1 MNELLK
7 FCSGCFVCWF
17 VVCCAYVRER
27 GLVFALIGEE
37 PGDRVPAERSQ
48 KDAQLGVASRL

>member
-7 FCSGCFVCWF
+7 CCYVCFVCWF
-17 VVCCAYVRER
+17 LVCCAYVREHC
-27 GLVFALIGEE
+27 LVFALIGEE